1 MSRPRR
7 SSSALQRGLVRFAFA
22 FVAIFIATGYL
33 ASIAHMAFVAHAAC
47 AEHGK
52 LVHVRLGAEVDPAHR
67 HADLDDLAP
76 AGDARAGRPASRQ
89 RAAVSEGESMAE
101 GEHDHCVVGTARPG
115 ESVVARAPLAVWLD
129 EAPPAPVTP
138 EAPHPSCDRAEPPPQ
153 IALLDLS
160 PKISPPG

>member
-1 MSRPRR
+1 MSRPRH
-7 SSSALQRGLVRFAFA
+7 SFSALQRRLARFALA
-22 FVAIFIATGYL
+22 FVAIFIAAGYL
-33 ASIAHMAFVAHAAC
+33 ASIAHMALVAHAAC

-52 LVHVRLGAEVDPAHR
+52 LVHVGLGAASDHEHSD
-67 HADLDDLAP
+67 ADLDDVAP
-76 AGDARAGRPASRQ
+76 ATDARAGRSARHGD
-89 RAAVSEGESMAE
+89 AASEGESIAE

-115 ESVVARAPLAVWLD
+115 ESVAARAPISVLLD

-138 EAPHPSCDRAEPPPQ
+138 EAPHPSCDRVEPPPQ